1 MNARKFLNVRVSLT
15 VTALA
20 LSGALVFSA
29 MTTSCASS
37 SGGSGGNGG
46 GGSGG
51 GGSTGGTTGGSCADP
66 ASDAVN
72 FCNGQAQGVM
82 TGYAYIALG
91 KLDTASD
98 PVCAPDSADLNTT
111 QNITAAGTDPGAC
124 PTTGTTV
131 WQTSDALCIT
141 GSIPQLPG
149 SPTQTDYND
158 NWGLQIGVNTAS
170 PPATGPGSGTLGKT
184 YATIAATTTGSVTPT
199 NNAIRLVIHLAG
211 TPDTDN
217 PYCAT
222 MSASGKAI
230 TLTSFNTQCWNGGSC
245 GTVPAC
251 TPGADQS
258 KCCNQLQDSD
268 IPNID
273 KIGIQISSDNK
284 FAYDVK
290 NYCLTGYQF
299 GN

>member
-37 SGGSGGNGG
+37 NSGGSGGNGS

-51 GGSTGGTTGGSCADP
+51 GTGGTTGGGNCADP

-72 FCNGQAQGVM
+72 FCNGKAQGVM

-91 KLDTASD
+91 KQDTATD
-98 PVCAPDSADLNTT
+98 PVCAPDSADMTT
-111 QNITAAGTDPGAC
+111 TRPITSADNSPSGAC

-131 WQTSDALCIT
+131 WNTSDALCISGTIPTVT
-141 GSIPQLPG
+141 GG
-149 SPTQTDYND
+149 DYTS
-158 NWGLQIGVNTAS
+158 NWGLQIGVNTID
-170 PPATGPGSGTLGKT
+170 PPATSAGSGTLGKT
-184 YATIAATTTGSVTPT
+184 YATIAATTTGDVTPT
-199 NNAIRLVIHLAG
+199 NSAIRLVIHLVG

-222 MSASGKAI
+222 VSGSGKAI
-230 TLTSFNTQCWNGGSC
+230 TLTSFNTQCWNGSSC
-245 GTVPAC
+245 GAVPAC

-258 KCCNQLQDSD
+258 TCCNQLKDTD

-284 FAYDVK
+284 QPYAVNNF
-290 NYCLTGYQF
+290 CLTGYQF

>member
-37 SGGSGGNGG
+37 SSGGSGGNS

-51 GGSTGGTTGGSCADP
+51 SGGSTGGTTGGSCADP

-72 FCNGQAQGVM
+72 FCNGKAQGVM
-82 TGYAYIALG
+82 KGYAYIALG
-91 KLDTASD
+91 SADTASD
-98 PVCAPDSADLNTT
+98 PVCAPDSSDTTTT
-111 QNITAAGTDPGAC
+111 QNITKDNPC

-131 WQTSDALCIT
+131 WNTSDALCISGTIPIVT
-141 GSIPQLPG
+141 GG
-149 SPTQTDYND
+149 DYTS
-158 NWGLQIGVNTAS
+158 NWGLQIGVNTID
-170 PPATGPGSGTLGKT
+170 PPATSAGSGTLGHS
-184 YATIAATTTGSVTPT
+184 YATIAATTTGSVTP
-199 NNAIRLVIHLAG
+199 NNTAIRLVIHLVG

-222 MSASGKAI
+222 MSSSGKAI
-230 TLTSFNTQCWNGGSC
+230 TLTDFNTQCWNGSSC
-245 GTVPAC
+245 GAVPAC
-251 TPGADQS
+251 APGAADQTT
-258 KCCNQLQDSD
+258 CCNQLKDTD

-273 KIGIQISSDNK
+273 KIGIQISSDAK
-284 FAYDVK
+284 QPYVVD